1 MSRPTKLTAET
12 QARFLQGLKL
22 GLTIELAA
30 NYAGVGK
37 STVYRWM
44 SRAEQEEGPYR
55 EFRDAVKE
63 AEGICAAQCMARI
76 LKAAEGGS
84 WQASA
89 WVMERRYSYSARQ
102 EIKVESVED
111 GLDGA
116 DELIEKV
123 ASIAEQLRNHDDH
136 DDQADG

>member
-1 MSRPTKLTAET
+1 MARPSKLTAET

-37 STVYRWM
+37 STVYRWL
-44 SRAEQEEGPYR
+44 SRGDEEDGQYR

-84 WQASA
+84 WQSA
-89 WVMERRYSYSARQ
+89 AWIMERRFGYSARQ
-102 EIKVESVED
+102 EIRVAGGEE
-111 GLDGA
+111 GLEGA
-116 DELIEKV
+116 DELIEKM
-123 ASIAEQLRNHDDH
+123 ATIAEQLRQPGDDE
-136 DDQADG
+136 